1 MRMLFLPPLLLPT
14 VRPLIFPLVS
24 LVPSHSWTL
33 PPLPSATLPPLLHL
47 FLSSPALFLHRCFLI
62 SAVSV
67 SSFTTPRWCDD
78 AVLAASQTPT
88 NFAPP
93 PPHLPPDAINTQ
105 HRWVIAQTYQLPL
118 SLLSAS
124 PSSPPHHPLSLCSSS
139 LTDLTHFPTSTLAP
153 APQWPSWA
161 KPRPGT
167 EQPAVRECEAR
178 GQPNTLPAKKPKN
191 KTSMKQR
198 INTINQNFTASHSS
212 TSQLVNGKCHHLP
225 KKHVHI

>member
-33 PPLPSATLPPLLHL
+33 PPLPSSTLPPLLHL

-105 HRWVIAQTYQLPL
+105 HWWVIAQTYQLPL
-118 SLLSAS
+118 SLFSAS
-124 PSSPPHHPLSLCSSS
+124 PSSPPTTRYRFAQAHYQTSHIFPPPLWPRLHDDPAELSRGCGAHARHGAACRQRVWSQR
-139 LTDLTHFPTSTLAP
+139 ST
-153 APQWPSWA
+153 
-161 KPRPGT
+161 
-167 EQPAVRECEAR
+167 
-178 GQPNTLPAKKPKN
+178 
-191 KTSMKQR
+191 
-198 INTINQNFTASHSS
+198 
-212 TSQLVNGKCHHLP
+212 
-225 KKHVHI
+225 

>member
-33 PPLPSATLPPLLHL
+33 PPLPSSTLPPLLHL

-139 LTDLTHFPTSTLAP
+139 LPDLTHFPTSTLAP
-153 APQWPSWA
+153 APRWPSWA
-161 KPRPGT
+161 KPRSRCPC
-167 EQPAVRECEAR
+167 PARSS
-178 GQPNTLPAKKPKN
+178 LPSESVKPE
-191 KTSMKQR
+191 
-198 INTINQNFTASHSS
+198 
-212 TSQLVNGKCHHLP
+212 VNLTHYQP
-225 KKHVHI
+225 KKTKTKPAWNRGLTRSTKTLLHHIHRLPN